1 MNKNWEKYARNTAY
15 RQEEDDYFTAQVFR
29 STISW
34 LDRNK
39 NLKDFFLMIDAFD
52 PHEPFDPPE
61 EYARL
66 YNPDYTG
73 DSVVWPKYG
82 NTDGLSE
89 AELAQIHA
97 LYCGEITFIDKWF
110 GKMMDKLQETGLL
123 DNTMV
128 IVTSD
133 HGFLFGEHDWIG
145 KHSKTLYNHI
155 AHTPLVI
162 YHPDAKAKRVQDL
175 VQMADLYPTILQA
188 MDVPAPEEIE
198 AKSILPAVVD
208 QGVRQQPLRESLIY
222 GVFGGSVYLTD
233 GQWMYVRRP
242 QKSGPLYWYTR
253 SHFQSWQFGQKL
265 DLADTRARAELLENG
280 RIPVRI
286 KQEWLNAANPGACPI
301 DLDQCEITCGD
312 DAEFEV
318 LQDELY
324 SIVDDYEQQHN
335 VIDRFPEVA
344 ERMRSYLR
352 DKFDELHA
360 PEEQYVR
367 MGL

>member
-1 MNKNWEKYARNTAY
+1 
-15 RQEEDDYFTAQVFR
+15 
-29 STISW
+29 
-34 LDRNK
+34 
-39 NLKDFFLMIDAFD
+39 
-52 PHEPFDPPE
+52 
-61 EYARL
+61 
-66 YNPDYTG
+66 
-73 DSVVWPKYG
+73 
-82 NTDGLSE
+82 
-89 AELAQIHA
+89 

-155 AHTPLVI
+155 AHTPLIVS
-162 YHPDAKAKRVQDL
+162 HPEARAKRVQDL

-188 MDVPAPEEIE
+188 MDVPVPDDIE
-198 AKSILPAVVD
+198 AVSILPELLD
-208 QGVRQQPLRESLIY
+208 RGVRPQPLREALIF
-222 GVFGGSVYLTD
+222 GVFGGSVYVTD

-265 DLADTRARAELLENG
+265 DLADTRARAELWDNG
-280 RIPVRI
+280 RIPVRV

-301 DLDQCEITCGD
+301 DLEQCEVADGE
-312 DAEFEV
+312 DADFQLV
-318 LQDELY
+318 ADELY
-324 SIVDDYEQQHN
+324 DMASDYEQQHN
-335 VIDRFPEVA
+335 AIDRYPEVA
-344 ERMRSYLR
+344 ERMRSCLR
-352 DKFDELHA
+352 EKLDELHA

-367 MGL
+367 LGL